1 MKKIYFTAVL
11 LLFCIVVHA
20 QKDSTNR
27 DSTKTKI
34 ILSNAVSG
42 SANIHK
48 PDLAPLSP
56 NAASFGKFGVID
68 ISPFTGL
75 ANIDI
80 DVFSLKAGDIP
91 ISGELR
97 YFSGGVKP
105 NEHSGWVGQNWSLNV
120 GVAVTRKVKGGVDEV
135 AASFLGPGNT
145 TFAYLYNYSL
155 LDVNDWFS
163 DAKLPVISS
172 TGAYDINLEPD
183 EFMFILPNGETGSF
197 FLNHEG
203 KWVVKSKSMMGYKV
217 TVEVG
222 IDQELISVINI
233 SDRITINRIIY
244 KITIIDMKGFKY
256 TFGNT
261 MDAIEFSRGAR
272 PANTTFFN
280 NEDVIAVVGV
290 FHGAAQANNSMG
302 NFSRNRYQQMTKSS

>member
-1 MKKIYFTAVL
+1 M
-11 LLFCIVVHA
+11 
-20 QKDSTNR
+20 
-27 DSTKTKI
+27 
-34 ILSNAVSG
+34 
-42 SANIHK
+42 
-48 PDLAPLSP
+48 SP

-105 NEHSGWVGQNWSLNV
+105 NGHSGWVGQNWSLNV
-120 GVAVTRKVKGGVDEV
+120 EAAVTRKVKGGVDEV

-172 TGAYDINLEPD
+172 TGSYDINLEPD

-203 KWVVKSKSMMGYKV
+203 KWVVKSKSMTGYKV
-217 TVEVG
+217 MVEVG

-233 SDRITINRIIY
+233 SDRIAINRIIY

-280 NEDVIAVVGV
+280 NEDVIAVVGI
-290 FHGAAQANNSMG
+290 FHGAAQANNTCDSKIRTNNVWILLSHLSWVEGTPTMAK
-302 NFSRNRYQQMTKSS
+302 NSVKKRRVERI